1 MPMTKSPSPL
11 SPASRVLAL
20 AIPLMA
26 SNLSQT
32 LLSITDTMMVGRLDD
47 SGAGPLAAMG
57 AAGILFLVMFLFL
70 TAVFMGVQILTARR
84 FGEGKFEE
92 CGRVLDCGLVISTFI
107 GITAGIV
114 GILFAHN
121 VTNAIFSN
129 APVADLAAEYLT
141 FRWGGILTLCTL
153 WTFKGFYYGI
163 GFTKIDMVLTLT
175 MNIANVGLNY
185 CFIYGNFGA
194 PEMGMPG
201 AGLSSVLATGTA
213 CMVYIGLSLRP
224 AFRRKYALFRPSH
237 WSATVAGKIVRL
249 SGPRAMQAMAFSGSI
264 VLFKLIE
271 NNCGEVALATSTVVW
286 KSFGIPVLLALGLGS
301 AAATLVGQSLGAGKP
316 DAAEIYARAAVRIGI
331 IISGCLAVLVWIF
344 PDAILRAF
352 TDKPEVIKAGRGP
365 MRLMATFQIAD
376 TIGIILA
383 RALSG
388 AGCTFYVMASE
399 FLIQLFI
406 VIPAAFFL
414 TQYYSENLT
423 MVWITWALYMLA
435 WFTAM
440 TWKFRQ
446 GTWKEVVV

>member
-1 MPMTKSPSPL
+1 MTTSPTL
-11 SPASRVLAL
+11 ERPAARVLAL

-32 LLSITDTMMVGRLDD
+32 LLSITDTMMVGRLDE

-92 CGRVLDCGLVISTFI
+92 CGRALDCGLVISTF
-107 GITAGIV
+107 V
-114 GILFAHN
+114 GIAAGLLGIFFAHE

-129 APVADLAAEYLT
+129 APIADLAADYLT

-175 MNIANVGLNY
+175 MNIANVALNY
-185 CFIYGNFGA
+185 CFIFGNLGA

-201 AGLSSVLATGTA
+201 AGLSSVLATSAG
-213 CMVYIGLSLRP
+213 CLVYIGLSLRP
-224 AFRRKYALFRPSH
+224 AFRQKYALFRPSH
-237 WSATVAGKIVRL
+237 WSPIIAMKILRL
-249 SGPRAMQAMAFSGSI
+249 SGPRAMQAMAFGGSI

-271 NNCGEVALATSTVVW
+271 NRCGELSLATSTVVW

-301 AAATLVGQSLGAGKP
+301 AAATLVGHSLGAGKP
-316 DAAEIYARAAVRIGI
+316 ADAESYARSAVRIGI
-331 IISGCLAVLVWIF
+331 VISSFLAALVWIF
-344 PDAILRAF
+344 PEAILSAF
-352 TDKPEVIKAGRGP
+352 TDKPEVIAAGVGP

-376 TIGIILA
+376 TVGIILA
-383 RALSG
+383 RSLNG

-399 FLIQLFI
+399 ILIQLFI
-406 VIPAAFFL
+406 VTPAAFLL
-414 TQYYSENLT
+414 THFYSENLT
-423 MVWITWALYMLA
+423 LVWVTWALYMLS
-435 WFTAM
+435 WFLAM
-440 TWKFRQ
+440 AWKFRQ
-446 GTWKEVVV
+446 GTWKEIVV